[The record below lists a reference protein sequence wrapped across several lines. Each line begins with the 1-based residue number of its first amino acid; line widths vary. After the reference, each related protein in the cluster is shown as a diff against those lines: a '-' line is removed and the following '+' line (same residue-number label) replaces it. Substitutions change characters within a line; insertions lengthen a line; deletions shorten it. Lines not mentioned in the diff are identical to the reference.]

1 MVGVALICAKLA
13 LVPVVFDQASDIPF
27 SVPKSLLSHG
37 LAYALTGVILGLL
50 VQYGRPFLVRSWLH
64 VPVLAFLLA
73 NVAATLFAADSV
85 LALYGT
91 HDRRVGL
98 ATIADGVLLYFA
110 IVLLVRTRREAVAV
124 VVSGLAASAVVLAYE
139 FVQLAARDPFSWN
152 ANGADRPFSTIGQT
166 TNLAEYLT
174 VVAIGAAAIA
184 LFDGRLR
191 VTARVILFLYAG
203 LVLVGVVVTQT
214 RSALLGI
221 VVGIALLVLLT
232 WAAHPDRRARIASL
246 VGAVAASIGLAVV
259 LVLTPLGS
267 RLLNVVDISA
277 AAEGD
282 AGPRLEESLDVR
294 VALYRIS
301 LEMVRDR
308 PALGY
313 GPDNFLAALPNY
325 RSDHE
330 PSEIQQ
336 SPTSSPHS
344 HLAQVAVTSG
354 LIGFFAFVGIAVLGI
369 GLTFRAG
376 FRPGAWAGAA
386 MLVAFLGAGLT
397 TVNSV
402 ATDWLF
408 WASVGGIAAVTARPW
423 ALADAGGPASRRAR
437 SQQPREGPAFR
448 RALGFA
454 GAGLGLLLA
463 FTAVTSLDASHAAR
477 SSQITRLQG
486 RTQQAIELGLR
497 ATKSD
502 PLRAQYWD
510 QLGLAYI
517 SADRL
522 KDAASAFERA
532 TALAP
537 YDVRYFGD
545 LARAYAVMTQRG
557 DPTAAPRA
565 REVADRAVRT
575 DPNNPQAQLTRAV
588 VMQIVG
594 DLPEASRSVER
605 ALALDPRSMSLPLY
619 VTAAQIFTASGRP
632 ADAVTVARRG
642 LAIFDVVEVTAAAIP
657 LRFEL
662 ARALAAAGQRTEA
675 LDQLDLVLRI
685 RPNYPGAEQLRAS
698 LSAASNN

>member
-1 MVGVALICAKLA
+1 MLGIALVCAKVA

-37 LAYALTGVILGLL
+37 LAYALAGVLAGLL
-50 VQYGRPFLVRSWLH
+50 IQFGRSFLVRSWLH

-73 NVAATLFAADSV
+73 NVAASLFAADSL

-110 IVLLVRTRREAVAV
+110 IVHLIRNRGEAVAV
-124 VVSGLAASAVVLAYE
+124 MASGLGASAVVIAYE
-139 FVQLAARDPFSWN
+139 FVQLSARDPFTWN

-184 LFDGRLR
+184 LFDGRLSKTKR
-191 VTARVILFLYAG
+191 VLLLLYVG
-203 LVLVGVVVTQT
+203 VVLVGVVVTQT

-221 VVGIALLVLLT
+221 VTGSVVLVVLT
-232 WAAHPDRRARIASL
+232 WAAHPNRRARIASL
-246 VGAVAASIGLAVV
+246 VGAVGASAGLAVV
-259 LVLTPLGS
+259 LVFTPLGS
-267 RLLNVVDISA
+267 RLLNAVDISA

-301 LEMVRDR
+301 LEMLRDR
-308 PALGY
+308 PVLGY
-313 GPDNFLAALPNY
+313 GPDNFLAAFPGY

-344 HLAQVAVTSG
+344 HVAQVAVTSG
-354 LIGFFAFVGIAVLGI
+354 FVGFLAFVGIAVLGI

-376 FRPGAWAGAA
+376 FQPGAWAGVA
-386 MLVAFLGAGLT
+386 MLAAFLAAGLT

-402 ATDWLF
+402 ATEWLL
-408 WASVGGIAAVTARPW
+408 WASAGAIAAVTAHPW
-423 ALADAGGPASRRAR
+423 PVVGSDGPVSARGRSAPPHNGAAYRRA
-437 SQQPREGPAFR
+437 
-448 RALGFA
+448 FA
-454 GAGLGLLLA
+454 VVAAVLGLLLG
-463 FTAVTSLDASHAAR
+463 FTVLSALDASRSAR
-477 SSQITRLQG
+477 ASQVTRLQG
-486 RTQQAIELGLR
+486 RTSQAIDLGSR

-510 QLGLAYI
+510 QLGLAYV

-532 TALAP
+532 TTLAP

-545 LARAYAVMTQRG
+545 LARAHVVLTQRG
-557 DPTAAPRA
+557 DTTSAARA
-565 REVADRAVRT
+565 REVADRAVRA

-588 VMQIVG
+588 VMQVIG
-594 DLPEASRSVER
+594 DLPEAARSVER
-605 ALALDPRSMSLPLY
+605 ALALDPRSMTLSLY
-619 VTAAQIFTASGRP
+619 VTAAQIFIASDRP

-642 LAIFDVVEVTAAAIP
+642 LGIFDAVEVTAGAIS

-662 ARALAAAGQRTEA
+662 ARALAAAGQRSEA

-698 LSAASNN
+698 LRA